1 MKTLAYTYY
10 YNSVL
15 ASQESRMRK
24 LLTEKGENKLC
35 ANYIGQLTVK
45 YVCCLIPILWSI
57 RVIHIRMSQRI
68 FLNLLEECSSLIG
81 TWRLNLQRIL
91 KGLKIGYLVEFA
103 VNFSVGWMR
112 IVIFLVLLYLVITSV
127 AVYKFFKVTEIF
139 HPVFLII

>member
-1 MKTLAYTYY
+1 MKTLAYAYY

-57 RVIHIRMSQRI
+57 RVIHIFHNEYVIVTFSSFYAIGRI
-68 FLNLLEECSSLIG
+68 FFVSCKTAGIN
-81 TWRLNLQRIL
+81 
-91 KGLKIGYLVEFA
+91 
-103 VNFSVGWMR
+103 
-112 IVIFLVLLYLVITSV
+112 IVCYG
-127 AVYKFFKVTEIF
+127 
-139 HPVFLII
+139 